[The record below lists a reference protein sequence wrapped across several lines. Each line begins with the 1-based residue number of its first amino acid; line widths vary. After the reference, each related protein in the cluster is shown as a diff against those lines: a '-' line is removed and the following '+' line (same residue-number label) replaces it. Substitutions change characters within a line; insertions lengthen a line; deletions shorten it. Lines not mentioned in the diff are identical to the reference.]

1 MADIQS
7 IGLIEL
13 SSVATATG
21 RGHDA
26 EGRAIQLLLAR
37 SICSG
42 KFLIVVAGDVTS
54 VTAAVQAGAAA
65 AGASLIE
72 RRQIARVHP
81 SVLQAISQ
89 SVDIDPKQLRSIG
102 VIETFS
108 AASIIEVADAAV
120 KSANVTLLRVH
131 LAMALGGKGFVL
143 MAGDVSSV
151 QAAVEAGS
159 KVAAEEG
166 MLVAP
171 RRDSRAIAK
180 SFSATTSEPRWLSRE
195 LLVIRSPFILL
206 LFSPSPCHPP
216 WRRIGA

>member
-1 MADIQS
+1 VSEINS

-13 SSVATATG
+13 SSVATG
-21 RGHDA
+21 FGVEDA
-26 EGRAIQLLLAR
+26 MLKAGKIQLLMAR

-42 KFLIVVAGDVTS
+42 KYLIVVSGDVAS
-54 VTAAVQAGAAA
+54 VQAALLAGAAL

-81 SVLQAISQ
+81 SVLAAISNA
-89 SVDIDPKQLRSIG
+89 VDIDPRELRSIG

-143 MAGDVSSV
+143 MAGDFSSV
-151 QAAVEAGS
+151 QAAVAAGA
-159 KVAAEEG
+159 KVAGDDG
-166 MLVAP
+166 MLVGKGV
-171 RRDSRAIAK
+171 IA
-180 SFSATTSEPRWLSRE
+180 A
-195 LLVIRSPFILL
+195 
-206 LFSPSPCHPP
+206 PSPELF
-216 WRRIGA
+216 RDYI

>member
-1 MADIQS
+1 MNGAAKAAPLQKLATWREREGAKTVSEIKS

-13 SSVATATG
+13 SSVATGFQVEDTMLKAG
-21 RGHDA
+21 DI
-26 EGRAIQLLLAR
+26 ELLLAR

-54 VTAAVQAGAAA
+54 VQAALLAGAAA

-81 SVLQAISQ
+81 SVLSAISNA
-89 SVDIDPKQLRSIG
+89 VDVDPAELRSIG

-151 QAAVEAGS
+151 QAAVAAGA
-159 KVAAEEG
+159 KVAGDDG
-166 MLVAP
+166 MLVGKGVIAAP
-171 RRDSRAIAK
+171 
-180 SFSATTSEPRWLSRE
+180 SRE
-195 LLVIRSPFILL
+195 LFKEYI
-206 LFSPSPCHPP
+206 
-216 WRRIGA
+216 